1 MAVFLGI
8 DLAGSPRRPTGM
20 ALLDEKL
27 RCRTWVRYLD
37 EEIIADVD
45 LFKPLVVGVDAPLGL
60 PRGRESLES
69 RGPPH
74 FRECDLELRRRGIRF
89 FPITIGAMRA
99 LTERGIRLS
108 KLLRSK
114 GYTVFEDISGRCAG
128 CPRTATQTGKHTPAR
143 QGAEEAWCERPLGG
157 CVR

>member
-8 DLAGSPRRPTGM
+8 DLAGSPRRPTGI

-37 EEIIADVD
+37 EEILVDVD
-45 LFKPLVVGVDAPLGL
+45 SFKPLVVGVDAPLGL

-99 LTERGIRLS
+99 LTERVSAYQNFCAAKATRSSKHIRAVCRMS
-108 KLLRSK
+108 SDCHANRKAYPGS
-114 GYTVFEDISGRCAG
+114 SGG
-128 CPRTATQTGKHTPAR
+128 
-143 QGAEEAWCERPLGG
+143 
-157 CVR
+157 